1 MCVGFLAELSPADPA
16 DEGGLQHLQAI
27 AAFLYATRALKAPAF
42 AFPWLQLASDKR
54 LMPRLLSAPGHRGWG
69 AYLQLILVQLRFL
82 EPFLRN
88 AELTD
93 AVSERGGQLERAAV
107 GGIGRPAPA
116 PDGLRATAC

>member
-1 MCVGFLAELSPADPA
+1 M
-16 DEGGLQHLQAI
+16 

-69 AYLQLILVQLRFL
+69 AYLQLLLAQLRFL

-93 AVSERGGQLERAAV
+93 AVRRLAGWRVGRLAV
-107 GGIGRPAPA
+107 HM
-116 PDGLRATAC
+116 

>member
-1 MCVGFLAELSPADPA
+1 M
-16 DEGGLQHLQAI
+16 

-42 AFPWLQLASDKR
+42 AFPWLQLASDRR
-54 LMPRLLSAPGHRGWG
+54 LMPRLLGAPAHRGWG

-93 AVSERGGQLERAAV
+93 AVRLPHRPPAP
-107 GGIGRPAPA
+107 GRPCGLGVGCAAGLHSAPVRCA
-116 PDGLRATAC
+116 QPSASDHTCPAGCTS